1 MIHRFG
7 ILVHGGA
14 GDRTL
19 ADKSSKRANDIRGSL
34 ELAASLGYRSLTK
47 KNEGVNPTAVLDA
60 VETAVATMEDSGLFD
75 AGIKGS
81 YLTAKGQVEMDA
93 AIMSGK
99 DLSAGS
105 VGMVKDIKNPVKLA
119 RLVMQYTDH
128 VMLVSTGVTE
138 FGRLFGLDSKHERPT
153 LHSLAKYNIYK
164 NNQNKITQKEWPKNS
179 RLLLN
184 TSRFLDYHYGTVGAV
199 AIDRAGNTA
208 SAVSTGGRWFKM
220 RGRIGDSAIIGSG
233 LYADNNS
240 GAACATGVGEFII
253 RLCLAKEVCNYMRK
267 ENAITSAKK
276 AVKMLSKKFGKNTGG
291 LITVDKYGRFGVSTN
306 TRSMPI
312 AIFTNHFTKA
322 RVAFSREEDVLLSNG
337 ICS

>member
-19 ADKSSKRANDIRGSL
+19 ADKSSKRTNDIKGSL

-105 VGMVKDIKNPVKLA
+105 VGMVKDIKNPVKIA
-119 RLVMQYTDH
+119 RLVMQHTDH
-128 VMLVSTGVTE
+128 VMLVSKGVTE
-138 FGRLFGLDSKHERPT
+138 FGRLFGLDSKHETPT
-153 LHSLAKYNIYK
+153 LHSLAKYNIYR

-240 GAACATGVGEFII
+240 GAACATGVGEFIM

-312 AIFTNHFTKA
+312 AIFTNHFTTA
-322 RVAFSREEDVLLSNG
+322 RVAFSREDNVLLSKG